1 MPSRWTRCCQEPP
14 LARGTGTPSSS
25 RLGSEKALLCLF
37 GPSPA
42 QCPVPFILTEY
53 MAERVYLCLLGFVR
67 NQCCVHTGEGQDQ
80 TGRTRSRPWGRGGRG
95 LSGRGTGSRQVW
107 RTDSKLATTSRVWA
121 FIPSMAG
128 VKGFHHLLTV
138 LKELF
143 GGCPEKPW
151 QGPCGVWHAAP
162 LRY

>member
-80 TGRTRSRPWGRGGRG
+80 TARAPSIVSPFYTAQVSPAPATLFSFDGLFRTTVLNLFGTRDQFCGRQLFQRLGWGGVGGRVERGRG
-95 LSGRGTGSRQVW
+95 
-107 RTDSKLATTSRVWA
+107 
-121 FIPSMAG
+121 
-128 VKGFHHLLTV
+128 
-138 LKELF
+138 
-143 GGCPEKPW
+143 
-151 QGPCGVWHAAP
+151 
-162 LRY
+162 